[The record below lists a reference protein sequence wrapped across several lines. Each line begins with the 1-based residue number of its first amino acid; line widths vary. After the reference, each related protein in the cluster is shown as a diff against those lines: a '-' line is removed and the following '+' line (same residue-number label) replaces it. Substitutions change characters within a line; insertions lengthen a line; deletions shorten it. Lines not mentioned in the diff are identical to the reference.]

1 MGAASLIAA
10 ARASVAIMRLAWGT
24 PRTAICPSVAR
35 CAVRSVRSYPLH
47 AVCLFVAILAVT
59 LPLPLDEGELD
70 PSGSGIELDEGES
83 GDDEGPGEA
92 NSGTDSDRS
101 EFKPGGSD
109 GESEVS
115 DEESEEVSDEE
126 YLAPNSNRR
135 RSHRHRD
142 RHR

>member
-1 MGAASLIAA
+1 
-10 ARASVAIMRLAWGT
+10 
-24 PRTAICPSVAR
+24 
-35 CAVRSVRSYPLH
+35 
-47 AVCLFVAILAVT
+47 LFVAILAVT

-115 DEESEEVSDEE
+115 DEESG
-126 YLAPNSNRR
+126 R
-135 RSHRHRD
+135 RSATRSTWLPIAIAAAATAIVTGTADTSMWHCYAHSCLRQVMCVS
-142 RHR
+142 